1 MKTFS
6 ESLRFTNH
14 IKNLQ
19 NCLALME
26 QAGVSPKKFVEWY
39 FSNGVHYQQR
49 NELQEAAQKWLQH
62 QLHFVQKNINPNDVF
77 SELFGFGQN
86 NIQKA
91 SSELQSALSD
101 FSARFQRSSTLQQQI
116 NNPRFNDTIMG
127 LINSLKIFG
136 SRVGGD
142 AGPEDDEVFDHTIRN
157 NPYLP
162 ESVSS
167 KAKIKNEIRQTLK
180 DITRFGMSPEIVYE
194 FYIANLQGKEL
205 NEGLWD
211 YARQLGS
218 GVMSW
223 MGGKG
228 FHTGWQE
235 KGTQIDQ
242 ENARKSIDNVLAKI
256 DAMEKT
262 LQFSGSEP
270 HQDFAK
276 YAQVIK
282 TTLTNL
288 KQQQQ
293 QAPAEQPG
301 GEQPAGEIAPENISE
316 TELAN
321 IWEKVRQGQQPTYNN
336 KNIVLKD
343 TSPEAKKFIDENKAN
358 VWGNLSSD
366 QHALFR
372 QYVTGVMAPKGQP
385 DEMTDEQW
393 REMFAKAN
401 NFYFSGTSKEK
412 PIVADEEKIEKF
424 FIVYAF
430 KTWEELSPEEQA
442 EFKSYVTGVKTPKPS
457 GEEQAVIPKNIDAE
471 TLSQIWDSFRRGRK
485 PQVDGKNIVLK
496 DSTTDESKNFIATY
510 KDNGWNNLNDQQ
522 KAQFK
527 KLVTGFAPESPAP
540 TETSWTKYDDDEAFM
555 ESIYGAYSK
564 KTSWMFHE

>member
-1 MKTFS
+1 
-6 ESLRFTNH
+6 
-14 IKNLQ
+14 
-19 NCLALME
+19 ME
-26 QAGVSPKKFVEWY
+26 QAGVNPKKFVEWY
-39 FSNGVHYQQR
+39 FSNGIHYQQR

-62 QLHFVQKNINPNDVF
+62 QLHFVQQNINPNDVF

-372 QYVTGVMAPKGQP
+372 QYVTGVMAP
-385 DEMTDEQW
+385 
-393 REMFAKAN
+393 
-401 NFYFSGTSKEK
+401 
-412 PIVADEEKIEKF
+412 
-424 FIVYAF
+424 
-430 KTWEELSPEEQA
+430 
-442 EFKSYVTGVKTPKPS
+442 
-457 GEEQAVIPKNIDAE
+457 
-471 TLSQIWDSFRRGRK
+471 
-485 PQVDGKNIVLK
+485 
-496 DSTTDESKNFIATY
+496 
-510 KDNGWNNLNDQQ
+510 
-522 KAQFK
+522 
-527 KLVTGFAPESPAP
+527 ESPAP

>member
-19 NCLALME
+19 NCLDLME

-39 FSNGVHYQQR
+39 FSNGIHYQQR
-49 NELQEAAQKWLQH
+49 NELQESAQKWLQH

-86 NIQKA
+86 NVQKA

-136 SRVGGD
+136 
-142 AGPEDDEVFDHTIRN
+142 AEKEEVKDHTVHN

-223 MGGKG
+223 MGNKG

-262 LQFSGSEP
+262 LQFSGSAP
-270 HQDFAK
+270 HRDFAK
-276 YAQVIK
+276 YAHFIK
-282 TTLTNL
+282 STLKNI

-301 GEQPAGEIAPENISE
+301 GEQPGGEIAPESISE

-343 TSPEAKKFIDENKAN
+343 TSPEAEKFIDENKAN

-385 DEMTDEQW
+385 EGGKQPVPDITDDKL
-393 REMFAKAN
+393 REIYESLRKEPENGMAINYGTIEFRDPRKLGEFIDLRKSYTWIKLSDHEKAL
-401 NFYFSGTSKEK
+401 FR
-412 PIVADEEKIEKF
+412 
-424 FIVYAF
+424 
-430 KTWEELSPEEQA
+430 Q
-442 EFKSYVTGVKTPKPS
+442 YVTGVTP
-457 GEEQAVIPKNIDAE
+457 PKAPAFEPPE
-471 TLSQIWDSFRRGRK
+471 TT
-485 PQVDGKNIVLK
+485 P
-496 DSTTDESKNFIATY
+496 TDK
-510 KDNGWNNLNDQQ
+510 
-522 KAQFK
+522 
-527 KLVTGFAPESPAP
+527 
-540 TETSWTKYDDDEAFM
+540 SWTKYDDDEAFM
-555 ESIYGAYSK
+555 ESIYGAYRK